1 MPWFRGLEQ
10 VGDIFPQWDSCAGT
24 PETKHLLPHFS
35 TAQSTAPQNRDCDWP
50 VAKQSCQT
58 GAFLMLPGYSSG
70 PRSHNQGHWDGA
82 HINQGP
88 STSSPEVT
96 WSKWCLRPKCLSINP
111 SQALMLYAFNLSM
124 KEAEAREW
132 RVQGQPKL
140 IGRS

>member
-1 MPWFRGLEQ
+1 MTFSHRGTAVRGHLRQ
-10 VGDIFPQWDSCAGT
+10 SISFPISVLLSPPL
-24 PETKHLLPHFS
+24 PE
-35 TAQSTAPQNRDCDWP
+35 NRDCDWP

-111 SQALMLYAFNLSM
+111 SQALMLHAFNPST
-124 KEAEAREW
+124 KQAEAREW
-132 RVQGQPKL
+132 RVQGQPKPHRKIL
-140 IGRS
+140 S